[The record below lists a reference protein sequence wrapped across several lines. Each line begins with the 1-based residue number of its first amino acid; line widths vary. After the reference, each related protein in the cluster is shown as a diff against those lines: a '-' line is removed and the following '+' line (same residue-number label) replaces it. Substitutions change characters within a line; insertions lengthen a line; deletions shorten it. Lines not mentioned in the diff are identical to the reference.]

1 MSRAMQIPEGGVL
14 TRGEANNDPGCRTD
28 YLDLI
33 SITKVSKSVTLLSP
47 GQQNRELLYKLKLA
61 PIENILE
68 Q

>member
-1 MSRAMQIPEGGVL
+1 MQIPEGGVL

-33 SITKVSKSVTLLSP
+33 SITKVSKSVTLSP
-47 GQQNRELLYKLKLA
+47 GQQNQEPLAMLRIA

>member
-1 MSRAMQIPEGGVL
+1 MQIPEGGVL

-33 SITKVSKSVTLLSP
+33 SITKVSKSVTPSP
-47 GQQNRELLYKLKLA
+47 GQQNQELFSMRKLA